1 MLFFSAFRYGNLQPA
16 FPEIAGKTERKLST
30 LQANEQVLL
39 LTGIA
44 SPAPIMQ
51 ELEKYTSHI
60 DLLAFDDHHNFS
72 QRDIQSIRER
82 FKKLKGEQRLIITT
96 EKDATRLVHH
106 PVMDRELKKYIY
118 ILPIEVEI
126 LQNQQDIFNQHII
139 GYVREN
145 TRDGSFSERKD
156 AHKS

>member
-1 MLFFSAFRYGNLQPA
+1 MPSGHKTDRFQYYYKKAEPISLSDVIFSAFRYGNLQPA

-30 LQANEQVLL
+30 LQADEQVLL

-82 FKKLKGEQRLIITT
+82 FK
-96 EKDATRLVHH
+96 
-106 PVMDRELKKYIY
+106 
-118 ILPIEVEI
+118 
-126 LQNQQDIFNQHII
+126 N
-139 GYVREN
+139 
-145 TRDGSFSERKD
+145 
-156 AHKS
+156 